1 MQFVDHTL
9 PFVVSISF
17 FAGIAFGTWCRQ
29 RVRQGLN
36 RSDLADRQARCRE
49 ALDILLLDEIR
60 AASFVRP
67 HSQHYDAL
75 MEMVSSA
82 LETGEVTMSNIDSQY
97 MITIVLALAC
107 AGLELS
113 SRWERL
119 VMTELH
125 PNIEWRASFATK
137 SIPTKSVK
145 ALLDYTSWYL
155 AMRHAALQ
163 SVVGVS
169 TRFGRD

>member
-1 MQFVDHTL
+1 MESVNSVL
-9 PFVVSISF
+9 VFVVPISF
-17 FAGIAFGTWCRQ
+17 LAGVVVGYLDRRR
-29 RVRQGLN
+29 RVRSQN
-36 RSDLADRQARCRE
+36 RSDIADRQARCRE

-75 MEMVSSA
+75 MDMVSSA
-82 LETGEVTMSNIDSQY
+82 LETGEVTVSNIDKQY
-97 MITIVLALAC
+97 IETMVLALAC
-107 AGLELS
+107 AGLKLS

-119 VMTELH
+119 VTTELH
-125 PNIEWRASFATK
+125 PDIEWRASFATMP
-137 SIPTKSVK
+137 IPTESIK
-145 ALLDYTSWYL
+145 ALLDNTPWYL
-155 AMRHAALQ
+155 TTKRVALQ